1 MEWNKVIYDINY
13 LEEMFKCRQEEG
25 NYIVK
30 VLLEPS
36 TGNAYAGARDQHI
49 GVGPTVPLIRA
60 TDTDGHRD

>member
-1 MEWNKVIYDINY
+1 
-13 LEEMFKCRQEEG
+13 MFKCRQEEG

-36 TGNAYAGARDQHI
+36 TGIAYAGARDQHI

>member
-1 MEWNKVIYDINY
+1 
-13 LEEMFKCRQEEG
+13 MFKCRQEEG

-49 GVGPTVPLIRA
+49 GVGPANTCH
-60 TDTDGHRD
+60 GHGRTPRLNM

>member
-1 MEWNKVIYDINY
+1 
-13 LEEMFKCRQEEG
+13 MFKCRQEEG

-49 GVGPTVPLIRA
+49 GVIGVGPANTCY
-60 TDTDGHRD
+60 GHGRTPRLNM